1 MSPVNTKILILSDT
15 HALSFQPGAEPLEHF
30 DMAIHCGDLTNDSK
44 LRDYKATIRL
54 LEQINAPIKVAIAGN
69 HDFTL
74 DDRVY
79 EQKIEES
86 CKASQEDISADIKVE
101 YGEYGEAKQLLLD
114 AKDRGII
121 FLHEEGTHRIRLDN
135 GAQLKLYVSPYT
147 PSNDNCSGWGFQYA
161 GAHDFAIEEG
171 TDIAITHGPP
181 HGIMDTTS
189 KKERIGCP
197 QLFAAVARAQP
208 RVHCFGHVHESWGAR
223 QVSWRPNISE
233 KPHHFSDIDNN
244 KSHVIES
251 LSRLRGSKFGSP
263 GDKKEREDK
272 IERYRLQ
279 RYCEIDKR
287 PQLGET
293 MFVNAALMAAGKL
306 SQFPWVMNIDLD
318 GYDQGNKEKR
328 KRKASDV
335 GLTAQKDRY

>member
-1 MSPVNTKILILSDT
+1 M
-15 HALSFQPGAEPLEHF
+15 
-30 DMAIHCGDLTNDSK
+30 
-44 LRDYKATIRL
+44 R
-54 LEQINAPIKVAIAGN
+54 
-69 HDFTL
+69 
-74 DDRVY
+74 
-79 EQKIEES
+79 
-86 CKASQEDISADIKVE
+86 
-101 YGEYGEAKQLLLD
+101 
-114 AKDRGII
+114 
-121 FLHEEGTHRIRLDN
+121 
-135 GAQLKLYVSPYT
+135 LYVSPYT

-161 GAHDFAIEEG
+161 GAHDFVIEEG

-233 KPHHFSDIDNN
+233 KPNHFSDIDNN

-293 MFVNAALMAAGKL
+293 MFVNVALMAAGKL

-328 KRKASDV
+328 KRKAFDV
-335 GLTAQKDRY
+335 GLTAQKYTKKKKI

>member
-1 MSPVNTKILILSDT
+1 MSPVSTKILILSDT
-15 HALSFQPGAEPLEHF
+15 HALSFQSGAEPLENF

-74 DDRVY
+74 DNRVY

-86 CKASQEDISADIKVE
+86 CKASQEDISADIKAE
-101 YGEYGEAKQLLLD
+101 YGEYGEAKQLL
-114 AKDRGII
+114 
-121 FLHEEGTHRIRLDN
+121 
-135 GAQLKLYVSPYT
+135 
-147 PSNDNCSGWGFQYA
+147 GWGFQYA
-161 GAHDFAIEEG
+161 GAHDFVIEEG

-233 KPHHFSDIDNN
+233 KPNHFSDIDNN

-293 MFVNAALMAAGKL
+293 MFVNVALMAAGKL

-328 KRKASDV
+328 KRKAFDV
-335 GLTAQKDRY
+335 GLTAQKYTKKKKI